1 MAVSLDRLRPMTD
14 TDIPNVLDLEHAA
27 FPVPWTEEMLR
38 QELDA
43 PGRSYLIGE
52 DDSGVVAYGG
62 FMLVEADAHIM
73 TIAVSPQHRRNGIA
87 SRLMLAMI
95 DSALEAGAEHLTLE
109 LRVSNAA
116 ARGLYERFG
125 FSPVGIRPRYYVDE
139 DALIMWAVNASGAEY
154 SQMLEHIREEV
165 A

>member
-1 MAVSLDRLRPMTD
+1 MSKRTQILMALSPAVAMLTAVTLVAAPPAKPSVEAARLVTYEKAD
-14 TDIPNVLDLEHAA
+14 GQTHFALGLAPNVKLA
-27 FPVPWTEEMLR
+27 
-38 QELDA
+38 
-43 PGRSYLIGE
+43 
-52 DDSGVVAYGG
+52 
-62 FMLVEADAHIM
+62 EADAHIM
-73 TIAVSPQHRRNGIA
+73 TIAVSPRHRRNGIA

-139 DALIMWAVNASGAEY
+139 DALVMWAVNASGVEY
-154 SQMLEHIREEV
+154 SRLLEQIREEV

>member
-1 MAVSLDRLRPMTD
+1 MAVSLDRLRPMTAAD
-14 TDIPNVLDLEHAA
+14 VPGVLDLEHAA

-38 QELDA
+38 GELDA

-62 FMLVEADAHIM
+62 FMLIETDAHIM
-73 TIAVSPQHRRNGIA
+73 TIAVSPQHRRSGIA
-87 SRLMLAMI
+87 SRLLLGII
-95 DSALEAGAEHLTLE
+95 DAALEAGAEHLTLE

-125 FSPVGIRPRYYVDE
+125 FSPVGVRPRYYLDE
-139 DALIMWAVNASGAEY
+139 DALVMWAVNASGSEY
-154 SQMLEHIREEV
+154 SQMLEQIREEV